1 MCQGIAVRLAGGGA
15 ACARPAAACT
25 QGVRAAGTLRAVLR
39 GNAAVRRGIAIAP
52 SFRREV
58 AMIARNR
65 TTKRTRKRLVRAL
78 VRRGT
83 RTDHRPAAVGKDR
96 PVRDRTVCRACG
108 AVYVRKT
115 WRSSPRRF
123 AQATRDGARQG
134 SCPACRIGRH
144 GRAFGVVR
152 LEGPDLAAVE
162 VELRRRIAHVAER
175 ATFTQPE
182 RRVLDIVARG
192 DALEVLTTSQELAHR
207 IAHELAKAFR
217 GSVTYRWSDADGRL
231 LATWRRD

>member
-1 MCQGIAVRLAGGGA
+1 
-15 ACARPAAACT
+15 
-25 QGVRAAGTLRAVLR
+25 
-39 GNAAVRRGIAIAP
+39 
-52 SFRREV
+52 
-58 AMIARNR
+58 MIAKNR
-65 TTKRTRKRLVRAL
+65 TATRTRKRLVRAL

-83 RTDHRPAAVGKDR
+83 KADHRPPSVERG
-96 PVRDRTVCRACG
+96 PEFRDRTICRTCG

-152 LEGPDLAAVE
+152 LEGPDLAALE

-182 RRVLDIVARG
+182 RRVLDIVRRG

-207 IAHELAKAFR
+207 IAHELSKAFR
-217 GSVTYRWSDADGRL
+217 GTVTYRWSDADGRL
-231 LATWRRD
+231 LATWRRG